1 MRGSQR
7 VRRFLGGAAVVACLV
22 GVAVAPTGASDDAP
36 SAANGSTP
44 EPTHLDVSIDL
55 AGPSTRA
62 RGDAVALVDAEVAAG
77 PAPRSR
83 GGSPNSQQ
91 LLVVGHGPD
100 GSERWR
106 TSVADPRIHR
116 LEAPDDDGHLHG
128 TTVVDPD
135 ARLSVAAPAGLG
147 IAELEVLE
155 TAADGRA
162 VALGSVALPAQ
173 LASGAAAP
181 DATASAIGDN
191 RIDIA
196 VLGDGYTAA
205 QQAKFSS
212 DVDTVMTGFFAE
224 DPYAEYAAY
233 FRVNQVPV
241 VSNQSG
247 ADHLERTPPTFRD
260 TALGAEYG
268 CYDIDRLICVDDAK
282 VTAAVSAALPAAAR
296 HRAGPGER
304 HHLRRLGR
312 PVRGGLLHPDAV
324 ELALHEIG
332 HSFGGL
338 ADEYSGNVDDPS
350 CRLPAYGV
358 NVTSETN
365 RTKIPWKHWIAGA
378 TPVPTGGSTPSLP
391 GAYAGAAYCDA
402 GAYRPTYD
410 SKMRSLGSPWDQ
422 VNTEA
427 LIQQMYARVGPID
440 SASPAGSVIA
450 RQTSGSLTASVVPM
464 APRTHALVRAW
475 TFDGAAA
482 GSATSLSVPWSS
494 IGSGKHEV
502 VASVR
507 DTTAAVR
514 ADPFDL
520 LRETRTWRIPDR
532 QAPFASWS
540 AFVDQTYLD
549 LLGRAASSGERSLWA
564 SALANGTADRADLVD
579 SARRGSDGTDVVDP
593 TVRLYRAFL
602 QRTPDAGGQRF
613 WVSRKRA
620 GTWTI
625 TRMAD
630 HFASSSEFL
639 RKYGT
644 LTNRQ
649 FVTRI
654 YTDVMGRN
662 ADPGGVDYWTR
673 QLDLRRKSRGQVMV
687 GFSESSEYKRKQAEI
702 TDVSVASIFLL
713 GRAPSSAEVAAW
725 VDRQKAGTPHR
736 TLVLELL
743 DSPGYATRIGG

>member
-1 MRGSQR
+1 
-7 VRRFLGGAAVVACLV
+7 VVACL
-22 GVAVAPTGASDDAP
+22 AALLTTPSGASGEP
-36 SAANGSTP
+36 SSEAVGPTATA
-44 EPTHLDVSIDL
+44 THLDVSLEL
-55 AGPSTRA
+55 AASSTRA

-77 PAPRSR
+77 AAPRSR
-83 GGSPNSQQ
+83 GGEPNSQQ
-91 LLVVGHGPD
+91 LVVVGRGLD
-100 GSERWR
+100 GAERWR
-106 TSVADPRIHR
+106 TSVADPRLRR

-135 ARLSVAAPAGLG
+135 VRLSVAAPTGLG

-155 TAADGRA
+155 TAADGGA
-162 VALGSVALPAQ
+162 VALGSVALPAD
-173 LASGAAAP
+173 LASGAEAP
-181 DATASAIGDN
+181 DATTSAIGDN

-233 FRVNQVPV
+233 FRVNQVRV

-247 ADHLERTPPTFRD
+247 ADHLERTPPTYRD

-282 VTAAVSAALPAAAR
+282 VTAAVSAALPAAQR
-296 HRAGPGER
+296 DIV
-304 HHLRRLGR
+304 LVL
-312 PVRGGLLHPDAV
+312 VNDTTYGGSGGQYAVASLHPDAV

-350 CRLPAYGV
+350 CVLPAYGV

-378 TPVPTGGSTPSLP
+378 TPVPTGGSTPSVP
-391 GAYAGAAYCDA
+391 GAYAGAAYCDT

-427 LIQQMYARVGPID
+427 LIEQMYARVGPID

-475 TFDGAAA
+475 TVDGTAA
-482 GSATSLSVPWSS
+482 GSATSVSVPWSS

-502 VASVR
+502 VATVR

-514 ADPFDL
+514 ADPYDL

-532 QAPFASWS
+532 LAPFGTWS

-549 LLGRAASSGERSLWA
+549 LLGRAPSSGERSLWA
-564 SALANGTADRADLVD
+564 AALANGTADRADLVE

-602 QRTPDAGGQRF
+602 QRTPDAGGLRF

-687 GFSESSEYKRKQAEI
+687 GFSESSEYRRKQAEI

-713 GRAPSSAEVAAW
+713 GRAPTSGEVTAW

-743 DSPGYATRIGG
+743 DSPGYAARIGG